1 MAKKAYRVAVVGVTG
16 AVGQE
21 ILRVLE
27 RRKFPVSELVPLASE
42 RSAGTEV
49 EFAEKSQGAEVGAA
63 AFAGVEVAFFSAGA
77 TRSREFIPIARKAGA
92 VVVDNSSAFRMDPEG
107 SAGCAG
113 GEWGFIEC
121 QTWTDRES

>member
-1 MAKKAYRVAVVGVTG
+1 MCHEKLSKEGLEARFEVGEERGVRLGMAKKAYRVAVVGVTG

-49 EFAEKSQGAEVGAA
+49 EFAGKKVKVRKLEAA
-63 AFAGVEVAFFSAGA
+63 AFAGVEVAFFSAGPRGRGSLF
-77 TRSREFIPIARKAGA
+77 RSRERRG
-92 VVVDNSSAFRMDPEG
+92 R
-107 SAGCAG
+107 
-113 GEWGFIEC
+113 W
-121 QTWTDRES
+121 W